1 MPRLRMRYSKKVRK
15 IVKKIYKE
23 FMNDGADMC
32 LFPVSIAARLSCSRT
47 LKASEAIP
55 LLMYLYWRFYRKS
68 YVPVRR
74 VLP

>member
-1 MPRLRMRYSKKVRK
+1 MPNYSREVRKVVKKV
-15 IVKKIYKE
+15 YKE
-23 FMNDGADMC
+23 FMEDGTDMW
-32 LFPVSIAARLSCSRT
+32 LFPVIVGAHLRCSHT

-55 LLMYLYWRFYRKS
+55 LLMYLYRRFYRKS